1 MASGPLIAVVDDDVS
16 LREALTGLLSA
27 YGYRIDAYSSG
38 YDLLACDGLGDYR
51 LFILDVQ
58 MPGIDGLQLQ
68 EGLLNADV
76 KAPIIFLTSAI
87 DPEVVGQLL
96 VRRRRDDPLRS
107 LTPRE
112 REVLGL
118 MAEGRSNTAIARKL
132 VVTDGAVEKHVK
144 NIFTKLDL
152 PPDDEQ
158 HRRVLAV
165 LAYLQ
170 G

>member
-38 YDLLACDGLGDYR
+38 YDLLACDRLRTYD

-68 EGLLNADV
+68 EEML
-76 KAPIIFLTSAI
+76 KAGVEAAIIFLTSDQ
-87 DPEVVGQLL
+87 DPEVRSRALAMGAAAFLDKPFHGVELLAQL
-96 VRRRRDDPLRS
+96 
-107 LTPRE
+107 
-112 REVLGL
+112 
-118 MAEGRSNTAIARKL
+118 
-132 VVTDGAVEKHVK
+132 DGALTQA
-144 NIFTKLDL
+144 NGRLSTDSG
-152 PPDDEQ
+152 
-158 HRRVLAV
+158 RTA
-165 LAYLQ
+165 